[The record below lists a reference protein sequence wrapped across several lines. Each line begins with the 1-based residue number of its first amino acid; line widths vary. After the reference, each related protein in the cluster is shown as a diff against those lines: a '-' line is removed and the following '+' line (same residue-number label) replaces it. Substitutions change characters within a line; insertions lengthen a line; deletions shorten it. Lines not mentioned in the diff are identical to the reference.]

1 MTERSRIASRL
12 RFHLPL
18 HALLSVGGTSWHLLA
33 NLGDF
38 RSVGT
43 LLRYWPR
50 SARECQEMSGS
61 AQAMVRPTGFEPV
74 TYGSGGRWT

>member
-1 MTERSRIASRL
+1 MTERSRITSRL
-12 RFHLPL
+12 RLHRRL
-18 HALLSVGGTSWHLLA
+18 HALVSAGGTSWHLLA

-50 SARECQEMSGS
+50 SARKCQGMPGT
-61 AQAMVRPTGFEPV
+61 AQGMVRPTGFEPV
-74 TYGSGGRWT
+74 AYGSGGRWT